1 MKKKMSFR
9 HALSVHFRAAKAL
22 HGVSRRFFPA
32 ATLYTVVGAILPYV
46 TVFFSAQILKELAL
60 LRRPDVLRN
69 WVIAG
74 VLCTGLCAVAK
85 AVLFQRTETMLD
97 DLYGR
102 KETLFCRKFFSMD
115 YADVDKQETRDL
127 RAQIAQ
133 NENWSSFGLMQVP
146 EIYERTLKSLIGILS
161 GIALTVT
168 LFTSPVPESA
178 GKLTALNNPLF
189 ILILAGVMILISIL
203 AGRLEE
209 KATSYWSCVAEE
221 ATLSNRVFSFF
232 GFIGEHKGRGAD
244 IRMYNQQNLVT
255 FYWNGDSAFGATGKI
270 GKLALGPIGGYSA
283 LGTGVVALITGFVYV
298 FTCLKAW
305 GGAFDVGS
313 VTQYVG
319 AATAMADSIFKLTA
333 QLGNLKT
340 NAGYLDATFRFLDI
354 PNSMYQGSL
363 TTEKRSDRQYEV
375 EFRNVSFRYPGR
387 VDWALKN
394 VSMKFKVGKRL
405 AIDGENGSGKT
416 TFIKL

>member
-146 EIYERTLKSLIGILS
+146 
-161 GIALTVT
+161 
-168 LFTSPVPESA
+168 
-178 GKLTALNNPLF
+178 
-189 ILILAGVMILISIL
+189 
-203 AGRLEE
+203 
-209 KATSYWSCVAEE
+209 
-221 ATLSNRVFSFF
+221 
-232 GFIGEHKGRGAD
+232 
-244 IRMYNQQNLVT
+244 
-255 FYWNGDSAFGATGKI
+255 
-270 GKLALGPIGGYSA
+270 
-283 LGTGVVALITGFVYV
+283 
-298 FTCLKAW
+298 
-305 GGAFDVGS
+305 
-313 VTQYVG
+313 
-319 AATAMADSIFKLTA
+319 
-333 QLGNLKT
+333 
-340 NAGYLDATFRFLDI
+340 
-354 PNSMYQGSL
+354 
-363 TTEKRSDRQYEV
+363 
-375 EFRNVSFRYPGR
+375 
-387 VDWALKN
+387 
-394 VSMKFKVGKRL
+394 
-405 AIDGENGSGKT
+405 
-416 TFIKL
+416 